1 MNNAA
6 CIGYALI
13 ACKQLGM
20 NRDEL
25 QEVEAIMRSILDE
38 NTEEEAEEEYRRI

>member
-20 NRDEL
+20 NHEEL
-25 QEVEAIMRSILDE
+25 QEVEAILRSVLDE
-38 NTEEEAEEEYRRI
+38 YTEDEASEFYRQN

>member
-1 MNNAA
+1 MNNNA
-6 CIGYALI
+6 CIGYAIL

-25 QEVEAIMRSILDE
+25 QELEAIMRSVLDRY
-38 NTEEEAEEEYRRI
+38 TEDEAAEAYRKN